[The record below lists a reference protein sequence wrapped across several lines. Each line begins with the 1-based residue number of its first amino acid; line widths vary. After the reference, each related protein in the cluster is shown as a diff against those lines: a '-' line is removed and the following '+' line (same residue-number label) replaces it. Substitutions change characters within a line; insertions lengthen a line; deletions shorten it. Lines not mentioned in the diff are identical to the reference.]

1 MRIRKRFA
9 VLAVAAVLLAAL
21 LAWRLLPRT
30 FSQVSGSDGRQPQVV
45 SCIWDS
51 LQLID
56 GEFVPD
62 TAELQGLAP
71 DDEAYTR
78 VIELLSQTQYR
89 PALRNLLPWPQTAS
103 PGMTECAAYLLLT
116 LDAET
121 ADATYLM
128 VMDDNLL
135 AVQLPGSE
143 GLLIYYP
150 DDPAALRSLQGYL
163 AGTAQ
168 SAVQ

>member
-1 MRIRKRFA
+1 M
-9 VLAVAAVLLAAL
+9 
-21 LAWRLLPRT
+21 
-30 FSQVSGSDGRQPQVV
+30 
-45 SCIWDS
+45 
-51 LQLID
+51 
-56 GEFVPD
+56 PD

-116 LDAET
+116 WDAET

-163 AGTAQ
+163 AGAAQ